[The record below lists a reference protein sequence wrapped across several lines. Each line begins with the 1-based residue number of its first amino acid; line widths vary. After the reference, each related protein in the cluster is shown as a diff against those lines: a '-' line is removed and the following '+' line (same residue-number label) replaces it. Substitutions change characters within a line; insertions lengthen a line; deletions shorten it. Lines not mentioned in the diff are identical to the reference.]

1 MTIKTGFHQHFLSPF
16 SQSRETSRAR
26 TMVQGSWSAACGSG
40 TSMGSFRGR
49 PGDLPIPIILP
60 KGPYISYIR
69 GLFWRKNIQIV
80 LRHLIDLQQNVVWS
94 RKPSTSTAS
103 VVESTLHMLRAA
115 VTVAACVWKWGISP
129 TWAVNTGNT
138 IINQWISFFL
148 LHFLGGI
155 SECEQQWIEVEI
167 WLMTVSSR
175 LAQSQQ
181 MASLRQ

>member
-1 MTIKTGFHQHFLSPF
+1 MKHLVPGRW
-16 SQSRETSRAR
+16 SRGPEAR
-26 TMVQGSWSAACGSG
+26 LV
-40 TSMGSFRGR
+40 
-49 PGDLPIPIILP
+49 D
-60 KGPYISYIR
+60 R
-69 GLFWRKNIQIV
+69 GLRWAASAEGLVTSQFRSFYQKGRTYHTLGGFFGEKNIQIV

-148 LHFLGGI
+148 FHFLGGI